1 MGFLT
6 DIAEI
11 AGLLFVTYMA
21 GWLLGYAAHRL
32 TARAPKLEASK
43 ATRDTAVAVGR
54 ESTADA
60 LVKAPVVV
68 PVATTPPPQVLA
80 SASAIE
86 PVKATAVPDSGETPA
101 PLQAAPAPAVSAL
114 DTLKSLSTAM
124 PLMPP
129 LAQPETPL
137 PLETTPVTAD
147 AVGAAVVASSSAE
160 TTEPSD
166 PIAAAPSEPATGPD
180 AVEPIVPAEAVPAP
194 ASMPATSPAGGGVE
208 PILAVPLPTAQD
220 VEPGPAPVKPRI
232 RVAPATRAGEI
243 AAQPPLPQSAEPPP
257 APPPPPEPLAGS
269 EVIPTPPMPA
279 STPGV
284 PWAGAIKGHEA
295 EKFTSASEPEATR
308 VADLSDPDETIDEP
322 DAALDVTLL
331 SSIADGLKLGPALS
345 AAGHGDDA
353 AAADEPLAPP
363 APAPKEDEAAVSP
376 SPEPVVVHAEPAWSA
391 PEPIAPASQQVS
403 APSVEPPPR
412 RPALEE
418 DAAMRAIE
426 GGWSRRDVRALGDAP
441 EMTDVT
447 AAVSAAQVAVEQV
460 LARNGV
466 DTSQPDARA
475 QAAFGKPV
483 GLPQP
488 RDGRRDSLKRIDGV
502 GPLDEVTLNNLGIY
516 HFDQIAKWTER
527 EVLWLENHAFAVGRI
542 GREAWQDQ
550 ARELLAERDATR
562 ALR

>member
-32 TARAPKLEASK
+32 TARAPKLAASK

-86 PVKATAVPDSGETPA
+86 PVKATAVPDSGEAPA

-137 PLETTPVTAD
+137 PLETIPVTAD

-160 TTEPSD
+160 TTEPSE
-166 PIAAAPSEPATGPD
+166 PIAAAPSEPATRPD
-180 AVEPIVPAEAVPAP
+180 AVEPVVAAGAVVAAP
-194 ASMPATSPAGGGVE
+194 ASTPATSPAGGGVE

-243 AAQPPLPQSAEPPP
+243 AAQPPLPQSTEPPP
-257 APPPPPEPLAGS
+257 PPPPPPEPL
-269 EVIPTPPMPA
+269 E
-279 STPGV
+279 
-284 PWAGAIKGHEA
+284 
-295 EKFTSASEPEATR
+295 
-308 VADLSDPDETIDEP
+308 
-322 DAALDVTLL
+322 
-331 SSIADGLKLGPALS
+331 
-345 AAGHGDDA
+345 
-353 AAADEPLAPP
+353 
-363 APAPKEDEAAVSP
+363 
-376 SPEPVVVHAEPAWSA
+376 
-391 PEPIAPASQQVS
+391 
-403 APSVEPPPR
+403 
-412 RPALEE
+412 
-418 DAAMRAIE
+418 
-426 GGWSRRDVRALGDAP
+426 
-441 EMTDVT
+441 
-447 AAVSAAQVAVEQV
+447 
-460 LARNGV
+460 
-466 DTSQPDARA
+466 
-475 QAAFGKPV
+475 
-483 GLPQP
+483 
-488 RDGRRDSLKRIDGV
+488 
-502 GPLDEVTLNNLGIY
+502 
-516 HFDQIAKWTER
+516 
-527 EVLWLENHAFAVGRI
+527 I
-542 GREAWQDQ
+542 GRASC
-550 ARELLAERDATR
+550 RERV
-562 ALR
+562 